1 MTQTAGRAARNVN
14 GKVIMYA
21 DHITAS
27 MQMTIDETARR
38 REKQLKYNE
47 EHNITPKQI
56 VKVINHDT
64 LGSASIIDMPVAN
77 KKYEAYIEEDH
88 VAFAADPIVT
98 KMNKDKLLK
107 TIANT
112 QRMMK
117 KAAKDLDFIQ
127 AAQFRDEL
135 IRLQNI
141 LDGKY

>member
-1 MTQTAGRAARNVN
+1 
-14 GKVIMYA
+14 
-21 DHITAS
+21 
-27 MQMTIDETARR
+27 
-38 REKQLKYNE
+38 
-47 EHNITPKQI
+47 
-56 VKVINHDT
+56 
-64 LGSASIIDMPVAN
+64 
-77 KKYEAYIEEDH
+77 
-88 VAFAADPIVT
+88 
-98 KMNKDKLLK
+98 MNKDQLLK